1 MVVLQR
7 FEARVQSLCISCFL
21 FFKADQPLLVPP
33 VNLPSKMQA
42 NLRGS
47 CQDQSKLDALPATLG
62 AVFCSAWT
70 LFEIMFCHR
79 PGLLPIDPEQGSG
92 LLDSKE
98 GAGPQ
103 TVQVPKMERPCFQTS
118 WSKGCPG
125 AHKE

>member
-1 MVVLQR
+1 MVVLRR

-103 TVQVPKMERPCFQTS
+103 NCAGSQDGEALFPDLLVKGLP
-118 WSKGCPG
+118 WSP
-125 AHKE
+125 